1 MKKLLKCLCLILV
14 VPVVSVFALTG
25 CKDKNNNTPPTKYMS
40 SENAGKVINSAFVA
54 LYGDTIPEVP
64 PQYEDPVNPEEEAPE
79 DDEPGPNP
87 SPDPGPLPEP
97 EPGPLPEPEPAP
109 QAESTSARAASGSNE
124 IAINTS
130 SSIYE
135 TAASKAQNFST
146 TDGTVATTTL
156 GMLDLSLV
164 LKYPLTIARSLV
176 ALEKLEAF
184 SKTMTYSYA
193 FAEDIY
199 PDQLDCK
206 IKITAYN
213 NSILIE
219 CHTIYADEEFESFF
233 IDIVFDSTYSATKI
247 IYCLSNESG
256 NNSDYFCFAV
266 YDINNDTVS
275 SMKYELETVS
285 SDITALKSAVRNFK
299 ESTGTEDDS
308 VSLYSIYKLLNTF

>member
-54 LYGDTIPEVP
+54 LYGDTIPALP
-64 PQYEDPVNPEEEAPE
+64 PQYDDPVNPEDKEGA
-79 DDEPGPNP
+79 DEV
-87 SPDPGPLPEP
+87 SYKD
-97 EPGPLPEPEPAP
+97 
-109 QAESTSARAASGSNE
+109 SAYAASGSNK

-130 SSIYE
+130 SSIYN

-146 TDGTVATTTL
+146 TDGTVATATL
-156 GMLDLSLV
+156 GMLDLSLI

-233 IDIVFDSTYSATKI
+233 VDIVFDSTYSATKI

-256 NNSDYFCFAV
+256 NDSDYFCFAV